1 MPGDHFR
8 MHAARTAPS
17 RTAWRGFVRAVG
29 VVDLVL
35 LAAAA
40 AWLTDLEAAL
50 IAIGML
56 VAIALLR
63 FRSGLLGFVLLALL
77 FANVAVWMLPGALSN
92 LSHNEAFLDTALP
105 GALAIFSIAGLIGA
119 VGYWI
124 GLDQRAGRVL
134 TGLVIVALVALVVV
148 SLGAEDEPVAR
159 PGEIAIEMKDVKFK
173 PEHLD
178 VQAGAVSIALS
189 NKDLFWHTLTIE
201 DLDVN
206 LRVPVR
212 GERQLS
218 FDAPAGTYE
227 FVCAIPGHT
236 QAGMKGTLSVR

>member
-1 MPGDHFR
+1 MQ
-8 MHAARTAPS
+8 TQTKAPN
-17 RTAWRGFVRAVG
+17 RPAWRGFVRAVG
-29 VVDLVL
+29 VVDFVL

-40 AWLTDLEAAL
+40 TWLTDLEAGL
-50 IAIGML
+50 IALGIL

-63 FRSGLLGFVLLALL
+63 LRTGLLGFIVLALL

-92 LSHNEAFLDTALP
+92 LSHDEAFLDTALP
-105 GALAIFSIAGLIGA
+105 GALAIFSIAGLIA
-119 VGYWI
+119 VIGYWI
-124 GLDQRAGRVL
+124 GLDQRVGRVL
-134 TGLVIVALVALVVV
+134 TGLMVIALVALAVV
-148 SLGAEDEPVAR
+148 SLGSQEEAVAR
-159 PGEIAIEMKDVKFK
+159 PGEIVVEMKDVKFL
-173 PEHLD
+173 PEDLN

-212 GERQLS
+212 GERRLS

-236 QAGMKGTLSVR
+236 QAGMKGTLEVR